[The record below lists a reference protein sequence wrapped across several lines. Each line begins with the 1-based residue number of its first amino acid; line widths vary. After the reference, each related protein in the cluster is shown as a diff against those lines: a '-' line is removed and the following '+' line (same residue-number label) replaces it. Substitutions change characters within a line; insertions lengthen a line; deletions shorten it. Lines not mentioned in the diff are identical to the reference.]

1 MPDADFSAYETT
13 HEWLRGGRP
22 SRLAEPPA
30 DDPAHAVALLVANP
44 HSALHV
50 LARLLRRFHVPVLT
64 TAHVAEA
71 TDVLAASAPAIG
83 LVVVDAVLSDADGAA
98 WVADVAQRYPRVA
111 ALLLSSNGRML
122 DLSPPALTGVPVLLT
137 DSLTASDLRLAIP
150 RAMDRHRLH
159 AENRQLRATAAR
171 QALELHE
178 LRQRGAPILD
188 ALPQGIIG
196 LDVDG
201 RITLANPAALA
212 MLGYELDELRGQPI
226 RTHIQL
232 TSADSPQPELS
243 GLALAVPGVN
253 SYVSGE
259 GVCWH
264 SAGTNFPIECAS
276 APIVEDGRIVGAVVT
291 FIDITEERQREQ
303 FKDELISVVS
313 HELRTPL
320 TSIRSSIGL
329 LTSGLVGTLPPTGQ
343 RMLEIAVT
351 NTDRLI
357 RLINDILDLERVDS
371 GKVNMQRV
379 ECDVADLMRHAADGV
394 RAMAE
399 RSGVVIAVR
408 ACDCQVVGDPDRL
421 LQVLVNLL
429 SNAIKFSPD
438 GGTVW
443 LEAEQTADEVILR
456 VRDEGRG
463 IPADKLESVFERFK
477 QVHAS
482 DARDKGGTGLGLAIC
497 RGIVKQHEGQI
508 WAESTVGSGTTMCV
522 ALPGGASLS
531 LRAAA

>member
-1 MPDADFSAYETT
+1 MVPKPLQSLVERAANAHPGVRFMPDARNRSAPETT
-13 HEWLRGGRP
+13 DGRP
-22 SRLAEPPA
+22 AA
-30 DDPAHAVALLVANP
+30 ALLVTSP
-44 HSALHV
+44 RSALHA
-50 LARLLRRFHVPVLT
+50 LGRLLRRFDVPVLT
-64 TAHVAEA
+64 AAYA
-71 TDVLAASAPAIG
+71 AQAADVLAASTPAIG

-98 WVADVAQRYPRVA
+98 WLVDITKRYPSVG
-111 ALLLSSNGRML
+111 ALLLGSNGRMV
-122 DLSPPALTGVPVLLT
+122 DVSSAALA
-137 DSLTASDLRLAIP
+137 TAPGSFTDLRLAIP
-150 RAMDRHRLH
+150 RAMEVHRLH
-159 AENRQLRATAAR
+159 AENRQLRAAAAR
-171 QALELHE
+171 QALELHD
-178 LRQRGAPILD
+178 LRRRGAPILD
-188 ALPQGIIG
+188 ALPQGIIC

-232 TSADSPQPELS
+232 TSADGPLQPDLHRLE
-243 GLALAVPGVN
+243 LAVPGLGY
-253 SYVSGE
+253 SISGE

-264 SAGTNFPIECAS
+264 SAGTSFPIECAS
-276 APIVEDGRIVGAVVT
+276 APIIEVGRIIGAVVT
-291 FIDITEERQREQ
+291 FMDITEERQREQ

-371 GKVNMQRV
+371 GKVHMQRL
-379 ECDVADLMRHAADGV
+379 ECVVADLMRHAADGV

-399 RSGVVIAVR
+399 RSGVVIDVHP
-408 ACDCQVVGDPDRL
+408 CDAHVVGDPDRL
-421 LQVLVNLL
+421 LQVLINLL

-508 WAESTVGSGTTMCV
+508 WAESSVGAGTTMCV
-522 ALPGGASLS
+522 ALPGIAPLS
-531 LRAAA
+531 LQAAA

>member
-1 MPDADFSAYETT
+1 MRSMPDPDHSARQTT
-13 HEWLRGGRP
+13 AVWPQTGR
-22 SRLAEPPA
+22 AA
-30 DDPAHAVALLVANP
+30 ALLVTSP
-44 HSALHV
+44 RSELHA
-50 LARLLRRFHVPVLT
+50 LARLLRRFDVPVLT
-64 TAHVAEA
+64 AAHAAQAAE
-71 TDVLAASAPAIG
+71 VLAASAPAIG
-83 LVVVDAVLSDADGAA
+83 LVVVDAVLSDTDGAA
-98 WVADVAQRYPRVA
+98 WLADIAQRYPRIA
-111 ALLLSSNGRML
+111 ALLLGSNGRMV
-122 DLSPPALTGVPVLLT
+122 DVSSAALSAAPVLLT
-137 DSLTASDLRLAIP
+137 SSLTASDLRLAIP
-150 RAMDRHRLH
+150 RAMEVHRLH

-171 QALELHE
+171 QALELHD

-188 ALPQGIIG
+188 ALPQGIIC

-201 RITLANPAALA
+201 RITLANPSALT
-212 MLGYELDELRGQPI
+212 MLGYDLDELRGQPI
-226 RTHIQL
+226 KTHIQL
-232 TSADSPQPELS
+232 TSADGPLQPDLHRLE
-243 GLALAVPGVN
+243 LAVPGLGY
-253 SYVSGE
+253 SVSGE

-276 APIVEDGRIVGAVVT
+276 APIVEDGRIVGVVVT
-291 FIDITEERQREQ
+291 FMDITEERQREQ

-371 GKVNMQRV
+371 GKVHMQRL
-379 ECDVADLMRHAADGV
+379 ECVVADLMRHAADGV

-399 RSGVVIAVR
+399 RSGVVIDVGP
-408 ACDCQVVGDPDRL
+408 CDGHVVGDPDRL
-421 LQVLVNLL
+421 LQVLINLL

-508 WAESTVGSGTTMCV
+508 WAESTVGAGTTMCV
-522 ALPGGASLS
+522 ALPGPASYE